1 MKSVCLIKFF
11 ATAQT
16 TAAENIAFSID
27 LLNEFLVFF
36 WNFPDESEAF
46 FSCSEKRF
54 YFEYVD
60 AQMRLTIIFT
70 FNEEELPK
78 EQESISVEC
87 QPPAC
92 RQFVLHCEQV

>member
-16 TAAENIAFSID
+16 TATENIAFSID

-46 FSCSEKRF
+46 FSVRKKRF
-54 YFEYVD
+54 CFE
-60 AQMRLTIIFT
+60 
-70 FNEEELPK
+70 
-78 EQESISVEC
+78 
-87 QPPAC
+87 
-92 RQFVLHCEQV
+92 